1 MNINRIEGI
10 GPVIANKLGEQ
21 GITTTQG
28 LLEAAANRQAR
39 RQLAAQTGLSEELLL
54 GWVNRADL
62 MRVRGV
68 GEEYSDLLEAAG
80 VDTVKELGRR
90 RPDNLHGKIVEVN
103 AEKRLVRRAPSV
115 TEVGRWVADAEMLP
129 AVVTYSN

>member
-115 TEVGRWVADAEMLP
+115 TEVGRWVADAKMLP